1 MQKHTLVFAA
11 SLLLLFLFPSLA
23 QEELPADQNPLKP
36 LKLDSPR
43 DTMRSFMDAM
53 NDYREGVEKNDPLGK
68 KRVHDAVRCFEL
80 DDGKF
85 GIGDASDVL
94 AAIYLKEVIDRVI
107 VLDYSKVPGAQ
118 EEGVEAPPIR
128 WRLRNTEINILQV
141 AEGRQRGKYLFSRET
156 VAGARGFYDKIE
168 EFPYLQG
175 SGMGAGYRKPWTPAN
190 LPGGL
195 QHTFVLLPNW
205 QWLGIFVAILAGLIV
220 KVLVQYLLRGI
231 RALTTKTRTQ
241 WDQAIAEAVARPGG
255 LLAASV
261 FWFYPIEI
269 IGFEGQAEL
278 ILVISVKVVLA
289 ISIIWLTYGLVGVF
303 TDYLRTLADKTDSM
317 LDDQLVPLVKKA
329 LRIFVVIM
337 GMLVM
342 FQNLGIEVMS
352 VLAGLGLG
360 GLAFAL
366 AAKDTCANLFGSVM
380 ILLDRPFHIGDWVVI
395 GSTEGSVESIGFRST
410 RIRTFYN
417 SVISVP
423 NAALANAN
431 IDNMGRREYRRIK
444 AFFGLVYSTPP
455 AKLEAFIAGVKK
467 IIEDHPNT
475 RKDYYHVVF
484 NSYGDFS
491 LNIMLY
497 CFLKVP
503 DWTVE
508 LKDKEQLYL
517 SILRLAEDIGVEFA
531 FPTET
536 LHVESLPS
544 AEEGISGE

>member
-1 MQKHTLVFAA
+1 MTRLATFV
-11 SLLLLFLFPSLA
+11 LLLSLPLLA
-23 QEELPADQNPLKP
+23 ETELPAEQNPLKP

-53 NDYREGVEKNDPLGK
+53 NDYRAGVEKNDPLGK

-80 DDGKF
+80 DESKF
-85 GIGDASDVL
+85 GIGDASDIL

-107 VLDYSKVPGAQ
+107 VIDYEMVPGPAQ
-118 EEGVEAPPIR
+118 DGADPPPVR
-128 WRLRNTEINILQV
+128 WRLRNTEISILLV
-141 AEGRQRGKYLFSRET
+141 ESGRNRGKYLFSRET
-156 VAGARGFYDKIE
+156 VAGARGFYEKVE
-168 EFPYLQG
+168 EFPYLSG
-175 SGMGAGYRKPWTPAN
+175 SGMGAGYRKPWTPGN
-190 LPGGL
+190 LPTIL
-195 QHTFVLLPNW
+195 QRTFILLPNW
-205 QWLGIFVAILAGLIV
+205 QWLGIFLAILAGLVI
-220 KVLVQYLLRGI
+220 KVLVQFVLRGI
-231 RALTTKTRTQ
+231 RALTTKTRTH

-255 LLAASV
+255 LLAASI
-261 FWFYPIEI
+261 FWFYPIEL
-269 IGFEGQAEL
+269 IGFEGQAEVIL
-278 ILVISVKVVLA
+278 IVIVKIVLA
-289 ISIIWLTYGLVGVF
+289 VSLIWLVYGLVGVF

-329 LRIFVVIM
+329 LRIFVVVM
-337 GMLVM
+337 GLLVM
-342 FQNLGIEVMS
+342 FQNLGVEVMS

-366 AAKDTCANLFGSVM
+366 AAKDTCANHFGSVM
-380 ILLDRPFHIGDWVVI
+380 ILLDRPFHIGDWVII
-395 GSTEGSVESIGFRST
+395 GSTEGSVEAIGFRST

-423 NAALANAN
+423 NSVLANAN

-444 AFFGLVYSTPP
+444 AFFGVTYDTPP
-455 AKLEAFIAGVKK
+455 AKIEAFVAGIKK

-503 DWTVE
+503 DWGVE
-508 LKDKEQLYL
+508 LKDKEQIYL
-517 SILRLAEDIGVEFA
+517 SILHLAEDLGVEFA

-536 LHVESLPS
+536 LHVDSLPADS
-544 AEEGISGE
+544 PPLPQP

>member
-1 MQKHTLVFAA
+1 MKAWGI
-11 SLLLLFLFPSLA
+11 LLFLLLGAPLIA
-23 QEELPADQNPLKP
+23 QTELPADQNPLKP
-36 LKLDSPR
+36 LKLDAPR

-53 NDYREGVEKNDPLGK
+53 NDYREGVEKNDPHAK

-80 DDGKF
+80 DDSKF
-85 GIGDASDVL
+85 GIGDGSDVL

-107 VLDYSKVPGAQ
+107 VLDYSKIPGLP
-118 EEGVEAPPIR
+118 EAGADPPPVR
-128 WRLRNTEINILQV
+128 WRLRNTEINILQA

-156 VAGARGFYDKIE
+156 VAGAREFYDKIE
-168 EFPYLQG
+168 DFPYLVG
-175 SGMGAGYRKPWTPAN
+175 SGMGAGYNKPWTPSH
-190 LPGGL
+190 LPSVL
-195 QHTFVLLPNW
+195 QRTFILLPNW
-205 QWLGIFVAILAGLIV
+205 QWIGIFVAILVGLV
-220 KVLVQYLLRGI
+220 LKVLVQYILRGI
-231 RALTTKTRTQ
+231 RVLTTKTRTK

-255 LLAASV
+255 LLVASI
-261 FWFYPIEI
+261 FWFYPIEL

-278 ILVISVKVVLA
+278 ILVVGVKVVLA
-289 ISIIWLTYGLVGVF
+289 VSLIWLAYGLVGVF
-303 TDYLRTLADKTDSM
+303 TDYLRTLADQSDSI
-317 LDDQLVPLVKKA
+317 LDGQLVPLVKKA
-329 LRIFVVIM
+329 LRIFVVVM
-337 GMLVM
+337 GLLVM
-342 FQNLGIEVMS
+342 FQNLGVEVMS

-380 ILLDRPFHIGDWVVI
+380 ILLDRPFHIGDWVII
-395 GSTEGSVESIGFRST
+395 GSAEGSVESIGFRST

-417 SVISVP
+417 SSISVP
-423 NAALANAN
+423 NAVLANAN

-444 AFFGLVYSTPP
+444 TVFGLTYGTSP

-508 LKDKEQLYL
+508 LKDKEQIYL
-517 SILRLAEDIGVEFA
+517 SILRLAEEIGVEFA

-536 LHVESLPS
+536 LHVESLPES
-544 AEEGISGE
+544 RTGEVISN

>member
-1 MQKHTLVFAA
+1 MSRHAY
-11 SLLLLFLFPSLA
+11 LLLFLLGLVAGA
-23 QEELPADQNPLKP
+23 QTELPAAENPLKP
-36 LKLDSPR
+36 LKLDAPR

-53 NDYREGVEKNDPLGK
+53 NDYRAGVEKNDPLGK

-80 DDGKF
+80 DDSKF
-85 GIGDASDVL
+85 GIGDASDIL

-107 VLDYSKVPGAQ
+107 VLNYDMIPGPP
-118 EEGVEAPPIR
+118 EDGSDPPPIR

-141 AEGRQRGKYLFSRET
+141 ESGRQRGKYLFSRET
-156 VAGARGFYDKIE
+156 VAGARGFYDKVE
-168 EFPYLQG
+168 DFPYLPG

-190 LPGGL
+190 LPAAL
-195 QHTFVLLPNW
+195 QNTFILLPNW
-205 QWLGIFVAILAGLIV
+205 QWLGIFLAILAGLVI
-220 KVLVQYLLRGI
+220 KVLVQYVLRGI
-231 RALTTKTRTQ
+231 RALTTKTRTK
-241 WDQAIAEAVARPGG
+241 WDQAIAEAIARPGG
-255 LLAASV
+255 LLAASI
-261 FWFYPIEI
+261 FWFYPIEL

-278 ILVISVKVVLA
+278 ILIVIVKVVLA
-289 ISIIWLTYGLVGVF
+289 ISLIWLAYGLVGVF

-329 LRIFVVIM
+329 LRIFVVVM

-380 ILLDRPFHIGDWVVI
+380 ILLDRPFHIGDWVII

-444 AFFGLVYSTPP
+444 AFFGLTYDTPP
-455 AKLEAFIAGVKK
+455 AKLEAFVDGVKK
-467 IIEDHPNT
+467 IIQDHPNT

-508 LKDKEQLYL
+508 LKDKEQIYL
-517 SILRLAEDIGVEFA
+517 DILRLAENIGVEFA

-536 LHVESLPS
+536 LHVESLP
-544 AEEGISGE
+544 ELPIPGE